1 MKRQPTDNNL
11 MTPQRE
17 RNLNKVRRRDRE
29 VLESKHGGKLCLTL
43 PEDAATAA
51 TGWSE
56 SLLIP
61 KDTMTYNCLLSRSF
75 SFLYLLLY

>member
-1 MKRQPTDNNL
+1 

-56 SLLIP
+56 SLLTS
-61 KDTMTYNCLLSRSF
+61 KEYND
-75 SFLYLLLY
+75 